1 MFKFNSKEFHLN
13 KEGFKFD
20 LKETYKVYKPLKM
33 AYSEP
38 FKLKFENGVSKK
50 IPIFTNDYYGLVLSG
65 IFPFVNYE
73 LLIGKEVVGGE
84 IELETVDLH
93 RPHLMNSDKDVDVIR
108 YSPAKQAFK
117 IGSKTKIP
125 DNLDK
130 GKKDNNINSYYF
142 KVKSI
147 ADNYCDMFEEVIDTA
162 ELYHPFAQIISN
174 NPEIFKDFDISAN
187 IIEKEGLNIFSRL
200 MASIYIKPVVTRKFG
215 AFKDIEEMYKAF
227 LLFPMNFDQL
237 YTIHFELKSDYVV
250 DNNGELVVIID
261 NVERKELTEWY
272 KLVINKFETTL
283 LTTYINIINKHNT
296 SKKNVWASSTKLI
309 RRKAFADSFD
319 TLVKDGKN
327 GKKSSFSNLLR
338 FLKDLNLNSNLKAL
352 LHCGIDMLRF
362 NKGEKLLNLINK
374 FFEFDTVLSKAP
386 IFRRLVNKYIF
397 NGQEEWDWKNIQNL
411 LLNDNDRWM
420 LMEGIL
426 DLVDYIEKYSKTTN
440 LLKGTFIFL
449 VNHIRYTIPSKE
461 IQEIIINETSKIFDF
476 LTDNYA
482 IIKEE
487 EGGENIV
494 KRVKDEWNKFPVSL
508 ECMHVPLLGWGLL
521 KRFISLYEEAMDRYL
536 NVCESKYSEI
546 NPYEIGNNPIPENE
560 EKWIRFVKDITN
572 QIQDR
577 ITKDLEKAKEEAKEN
592 KFV

>member
-1 MFKFNSKEFHLN
+1 
-13 KEGFKFD
+13 
-20 LKETYKVYKPLKM
+20 
-33 AYSEP
+33 
-38 FKLKFENGVSKK
+38 
-50 IPIFTNDYYGLVLSG
+50 
-65 IFPFVNYE
+65 
-73 LLIGKEVVGGE
+73 
-84 IELETVDLH
+84 
-93 RPHLMNSDKDVDVIR
+93 
-108 YSPAKQAFK
+108 
-117 IGSKTKIP
+117 
-125 DNLDK
+125 
-130 GKKDNNINSYYF
+130 
-142 KVKSI
+142 
-147 ADNYCDMFEEVIDTA
+147 
-162 ELYHPFAQIISN
+162 
-174 NPEIFKDFDISAN
+174 
-187 IIEKEGLNIFSRL
+187 
-200 MASIYIKPVVTRKFG
+200 
-215 AFKDIEEMYKAF
+215 
-227 LLFPMNFDQL
+227 
-237 YTIHFELKSDYVV
+237 
-250 DNNGELVVIID
+250 
-261 NVERKELTEWY
+261 
-272 KLVINKFETTL
+272 
-283 LTTYINIINKHNT
+283 
-296 SKKNVWASSTKLI
+296 
-309 RRKAFADSFD
+309 
-319 TLVKDGKN
+319 
-327 GKKSSFSNLLR
+327 
-338 FLKDLNLNSNLKAL
+338 
-352 LHCGIDMLRF
+352 MLRF

-420 LMEGIL
+420 LVEGIL

-449 VNHIRYTIPSKE
+449 ANHIKYTIPSKE

-508 ECMHVPLLGWGLL
+508 ECMHVSLLGWGLL
-521 KRFISLYEEAMDRYL
+521 KRFISLYEEAMVKYL
-536 NVCESKYSEI
+536 KVCESKYSEI

>member
-130 GKKDNNINSYYF
+130 GKKDNNINSYCF

-200 MASIYIKPVVTRKFG
+200 MESIYIKPVVTRKFG

-449 VNHIRYTIPSKE
+449 ANHIKYTIPSKE

-508 ECMHVPLLGWGLL
+508 ECMHVSLLGWGLL

-572 QIQDR
+572 QVQDR

>member
-130 GKKDNNINSYYF
+130 GKKDNNINSYCF

-200 MASIYIKPVVTRKFG
+200 MESIYIKPVVTRKFG

-261 NVERKELTEWY
+261 NVERKELAEWY

-327 GKKSSFSNLLR
+327 GNISGY
-338 FLKDLNLNSNLKAL
+338 DLQLN
-352 LHCGIDMLRF
+352 I
-362 NKGEKLLNLINK
+362 
-374 FFEFDTVLSKAP
+374 
-386 IFRRLVNKYIF
+386 
-397 NGQEEWDWKNIQNL
+397 
-411 LLNDNDRWM
+411 
-420 LMEGIL
+420 
-426 DLVDYIEKYSKTTN
+426 
-440 LLKGTFIFL
+440 
-449 VNHIRYTIPSKE
+449 
-461 IQEIIINETSKIFDF
+461 
-476 LTDNYA
+476 
-482 IIKEE
+482 
-487 EGGENIV
+487 
-494 KRVKDEWNKFPVSL
+494 
-508 ECMHVPLLGWGLL
+508 
-521 KRFISLYEEAMDRYL
+521 KRFKS
-536 NVCESKYSEI
+536 
-546 NPYEIGNNPIPENE
+546 
-560 EKWIRFVKDITN
+560 
-572 QIQDR
+572 
-577 ITKDLEKAKEEAKEN
+577 
-592 KFV
+592 